1 MKKYSIIYADPP
13 WAYRT
18 YSKKGQGRSAES
30 HYPTMCIE
38 DIKALPVGELAA
50 KDCALFLW
58 ITFPC
63 LCEALEVL
71 TAWGFSYK
79 TVAFVWVKQNRRNDD
94 LFTGMGYWTRAN
106 AEICILATKGHPK
119 RVDAGVRQVILSH
132 IEEHS
137 KKPDEARERIVRLM
151 GDLPRVELFARQS
164 PEGWDVW
171 GNEVECTAHLSYG
184 GNTMLRL
191 KPISLRD
198 ANEYVRKYHRHHKPV
213 AGHKFS
219 IGCEADGELV
229 GVIIAGRPV
238 SRYLDDGFTLE
249 VTRLCTNGAK
259 NACSF
264 LYGAAARAAAAMGYK
279 RIITYTLESE
289 NGASLR
295 ASGWICQGKAGGLRW
310 TGKRQP
316 KEDQYPAQ
324 MKLRYEKQ
332 LRKEE
337 TVNGI
342 CSGPEGS

>member
-1 MKKYSIIYADPP
+1 MCVDFVIHD
-13 WAYRT
+13 T
-18 YSKKGQGRSAES
+18 DKGNP
-30 HYPTMCIE
+30 HCHMLTPI
-38 DIKALPVGELAA
+38 PVSLA
-50 KDCALFLW
+50 
-58 ITFPC
+58 
-63 LCEALEVL
+63 
-71 TAWGFSYK
+71 
-79 TVAFVWVKQNRRNDD
+79 Q
-94 LFTGMGYWTRAN
+94 AN
-106 AEICILATKGHPK
+106 EF
-119 RVDAGVRQVILSH
+119 VRQH
-132 IEEHS
+132 
-137 KKPDEARERIVRLM
+137 
-151 GDLPRVELFARQS
+151 
-164 PEGWDVW
+164 
-171 GNEVECTAHLSYG
+171 
-184 GNTMLRL
+184 
-191 KPISLRD
+191 
-198 ANEYVRKYHRHHKPV
+198 HRHHKPV

-219 IGCEADGELV
+219 IGCAENERLCAVAIV
-229 GVIIAGRPV
+229 GRSV

-249 VTRLCTNGAK
+249 VNRLCSDGTK

>member
-1 MKKYSIIYADPP
+1 MELSSSDKERIQHQYDALAKKTLVGEAKSHR
-13 WAYRT
+13 RT
-18 YSKKGQGRSAES
+18 LAKRAAREVPFSDLSESELAQLFTTDEYESDYFRFQVSGFDVLVKNELLAEALN
-30 HYPTMCIE
+30 
-38 DIKALPVGELAA
+38 ALPERKRDIILLSYFLDMSDAEIGELAA

-171 GNEVECTAHLSYG
+171 GNEVECTAHLP
-184 GNTMLRL
+184 T
-191 KPISLRD
+191 
-198 ANEYVRKYHRHHKPV
+198 
-213 AGHKFS
+213 
-219 IGCEADGELV
+219 
-229 GVIIAGRPV
+229 
-238 SRYLDDGFTLE
+238 
-249 VTRLCTNGAK
+249 
-259 NACSF
+259 
-264 LYGAAARAAAAMGYK
+264 
-279 RIITYTLESE
+279 
-289 NGASLR
+289 
-295 ASGWICQGKAGGLRW
+295 
-310 TGKRQP
+310 
-316 KEDQYPAQ
+316 
-324 MKLRYEKQ
+324 
-332 LRKEE
+332 EE
-337 TVNGI
+337 TPCCG
-342 CSGPEGS
+342 

>member
-119 RVDAGVRQVILSH
+119 RVDLVCVRSSSAT
-132 IEEHS
+132 S
-137 KKPDEARERIVRLM
+137 KSIPKSRMKRGSA
-151 GDLPRVELFARQS
+151 LFGS
-164 PEGWDVW
+164 WE
-171 GNEVECTAHLSYG
+171 T
-184 GNTMLRL
+184 
-191 KPISLRD
+191 
-198 ANEYVRKYHRHHKPV
+198 
-213 AGHKFS
+213 F
-219 IGCEADGELV
+219 
-229 GVIIAGRPV
+229 
-238 SRYLDDGFTLE
+238 
-249 VTRLCTNGAK
+249 
-259 NACSF
+259 
-264 LYGAAARAAAAMGYK
+264 
-279 RIITYTLESE
+279 
-289 NGASLR
+289 
-295 ASGWICQGKAGGLRW
+295 
-310 TGKRQP
+310 
-316 KEDQYPAQ
+316 PA
-324 MKLRYEKQ
+324 
-332 LRKEE
+332 
-337 TVNGI
+337 
-342 CSGPEGS
+342 